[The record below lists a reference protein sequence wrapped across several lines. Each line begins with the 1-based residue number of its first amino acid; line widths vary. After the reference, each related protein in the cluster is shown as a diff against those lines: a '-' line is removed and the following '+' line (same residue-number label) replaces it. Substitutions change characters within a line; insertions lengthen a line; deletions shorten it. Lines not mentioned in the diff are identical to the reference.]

1 MSHVKKVRFYL
12 ISKFGI
18 LIFIWALFLDF
29 CLCLGVL
36 QADNEQKE
44 SGSNVGF
51 GPGVAFCSLP
61 SSLGHSGSE
70 KLLEDCESLDRFNE
84 FPPFYSQS
92 LWILSCYLLIFES
105 HGCQGTEKC
114 VTATECHFLENR
126 DSPPPIC
133 GWYPGETN
141 YAVCCEDENKPRSN
155 LNVRTSAINKY
166 DCDDYVPECSD
177 WASKFPS
184 SCTNVTHHSFSFMIK
199 SCMKSCGICGN
210 KGCVDEFDKCDYWS
224 RKGHC
229 VDSPEFMSIN
239 CRESCG
245 VCGFRSIRNNEEQ
258 LVNGREYSNLEHS
271 KFFCGR
277 SKLKRSSDNYRIL
290 ESFFYYKTEEEN
302 SNRRIICAATTI
314 SDRFIISAAHCY
326 INFRG
331 STLSRINSMI
341 IRDDTNHT
349 EEIEMKRI
357 FTYPSFQLPSL
368 YNDIAVIELGRRIK
382 FDYDTYGDSPSCL
395 GRTEDTLVGQEA
407 ISQGYGFTEDKV
419 TIITV
424 VATLITKL
432 DSNEP

>member
-1 MSHVKKVRFYL
+1 
-12 ISKFGI
+12 
-18 LIFIWALFLDF
+18 
-29 CLCLGVL
+29 
-36 QADNEQKE
+36 
-44 SGSNVGF
+44 
-51 GPGVAFCSLP
+51 
-61 SSLGHSGSE
+61 
-70 KLLEDCESLDRFNE
+70 
-84 FPPFYSQS
+84 
-92 LWILSCYLLIFES
+92 
-105 HGCQGTEKC
+105 
-114 VTATECHFLENR
+114 
-126 DSPPPIC
+126 
-133 GWYPGETN
+133 
-141 YAVCCEDENKPRSN
+141 
-155 LNVRTSAINKY
+155 
-166 DCDDYVPECSD
+166 
-177 WASKFPS
+177 
-184 SCTNVTHHSFSFMIK
+184 MIK

-277 SKLKRSSDNYRIL
+277 SKLKRSSDVPTKDNDKLQTNIDDDDIIRDIF
-290 ESFFYYKTEEEN
+290 ESRKKRDLPELQDSGEFFYYKTEEEN

-357 FTYPSFQLPSL
+357 FIYPSFQLPSL

-419 TIITV
+419 TSDILLQSFNNIISNRDCADFLSHNSSSHINYQTRLKR
-424 VATLITKL
+424 ALINGINEQLVCTMGQRNETSGVYSGPCEG
-432 DSNEP
+432 DSGGPLYVKNDEIQSLAGIVSGGLGCGLNIPKWYTRISSYIPWIKCIISNAKRYASQSRVEFACRPFLKRFTPKNLLYT